1 MEDIFLICCII
12 IFAGIVIYLIISSI
26 VSKIKEPHET
36 ELRAIAAKKD
46 LIATQEEAKKRRY
59 DLLYEEYYIKS
70 KKLDNKIAELAQK
83 ESEIEKLKHYHE
95 GTIQS
100 LDTYIYQKC
109 DSYPRLAGMIADF
122 LTLHYEKSANFLENK
137 KRPAYMEAWRI
148 RDLRRETRGIIKE
161 KKELEYKL
169 AYIEKL
175 FPNVTDI
182 FDPGFNE
189 EADFELETEE
199 NTDRVRLLLTD
210 EEYAALSTVEKN
222 QLALDRYVENRKSKW
237 QIGRDYEMYVGYTME
252 KLGYKVRYNGIIESF
267 EDMGRD
273 LIATNSDSTYIIQCK
288 NWSQEKTIHEK
299 HIFQL
304 YGTTI
309 LFKIEHPHSNVRA
322 VFVTST
328 KLSSTAKAVAKELN
342 IEVKEEYPLG
352 DFPRIK
358 CNINRTTGERIYH
371 LPFDQQYD
379 KTVVESNRGECYA
392 MTVRE
397 AEDKGYRRAWRHFV
411 E

>member
-1 MEDIFLICCII
+1 
-12 IFAGIVIYLIISSI
+12 
-26 VSKIKEPHET
+26 
-36 ELRAIAAKKD
+36 
-46 LIATQEEAKKRRY
+46 
-59 DLLYEEYYIKS
+59 
-70 KKLDNKIAELAQK
+70 
-83 ESEIEKLKHYHE
+83 
-95 GTIQS
+95 
-100 LDTYIYQKC
+100 
-109 DSYPRLAGMIADF
+109 
-122 LTLHYEKSANFLENK
+122 
-137 KRPAYMEAWRI
+137 MEAWRI

-189 EADFELETEE
+189 DADFELETEE